1 MPRTAYTALV
11 VLLLR
16 PAGAADAQRMQQ
28 MQRIRHTYDAAYT
41 RWLPHITLVPPFA
54 VPPPDA
60 DAGEDAEPAAPGG
73 APPWLAR
80 ALDALSDDTARA
92 CAQHARHRL
101 ALTEIGVFR
110 LRRYENVHLRPS
122 ASSAPPLLALQRD
135 IQRAAAPHL
144 PARGRRRERFVPHA
158 SLGQAYSAEDR
169 AAIELEAVRDCRLH
183 DGGISVAVD
192 HVQVMY
198 KPSGARGPYTLYREA
213 ALAPSYEP

>member
-1 MPRTAYTALV
+1 MIGSIIAWLVLGIIAGAYLAIARSGGALGAYRGHRDWARITNWALV
-11 VLLLR
+11 LVAPVLLH
-16 PAGAADAQRMQQ
+16 AAFD
-28 MQRIRHTYDAAYT
+28 
-41 RWLPHITLVPPFA
+41 F
-54 VPPPDA
+54 
-60 DAGEDAEPAAPGG
+60 
-73 APPWLAR
+73 
-80 ALDALSDDTARA
+80 
-92 CAQHARHRL
+92 
-101 ALTEIGVFR
+101 
-110 LRRYENVHLRPS
+110 
-122 ASSAPPLLALQRD
+122 PLLALQRD

>member
-16 PAGAADAQRMQQ
+16 PAGAADAQRLQQ
-28 MQRIRHTYDAAYT
+28 LQRIRHTYDAAYT
-41 RWLPHITLVPPFA
+41 RWLPHITLVRPFA

-60 DAGEDAEPAAPGG
+60 GAEGDADAGAAG

-80 ALDALSDDTARA
+80 VLDTLSDDTARA
-92 CAQHARHRL
+92 CARHARHRI
-101 ALTEIGVFR
+101 ALTDLGVFR

-122 ASSAPPLLALQRD
+122 AASAPPLLALQRD

-158 SLGQAYSAEDR
+158 SLGQAYTAEDR
-169 AAIELEAVRDCRLH
+169 AAIELEAERDCRLH
-183 DGGISVAVD
+183 DGGIAVAVD

-213 ALAPSYEP
+213 TLAPNYEP